1 VRRFILPII
10 GLALV
15 ITGCTR
21 RPLTLGETA
30 DLMTEATEILATVKD
45 AKTFEAA
52 KPKLKPKLNRLR
64 ESSELQKAQQQAN
77 SNRTAT
83 KEDMDKAMKDLEK
96 AQKDPDW
103 NRFWQ
108 AAMKYVGEV
117 MRVSLAAPGAGEWI
131 SKESGGTWNSSNK

>member
-10 GLALV
+10 GLALL
-15 ITGCTR
+15 TSGCMR
-21 RPLTLGETA
+21 RPLTLGEAA
-30 DLMTEATEILATVKD
+30 DLMNETSDVLATVKD

-52 KPKLKPKLNRLR
+52 KPKLKPRLNRLR

-77 SNRTAT
+77 SNRAAT
-83 KEDMDKAMKDLEK
+83 KEDMDRAMKELQK
-96 AQKDPDW
+96 AQNDPDW

-108 AAMKYVGEV
+108 AAMKYAGEV
-117 MRVSLAAPGAGEWI
+117 MRVSLAVPGAGEWI